1 MIRKNVEVIQ
11 EEKSDCGVSC
21 LLSII
26 KYYGGYES
34 LENLR
39 ISSLTT
45 DEGVSAYNLIEC
57 AKQYGFDCI
66 GIKEKN
72 IDKLNL
78 PCIAHL
84 NINNTLSHFVVIY
97 ECNASSV
104 TIMDPAVGLIKEGK
118 SIFESKFTG
127 IAISLYPKEK
137 LIKRKTKNILWQN
150 IFRELKKSKTSLI
163 LIITL
168 NIIFVLLSIVYS
180 NYIQILK
187 ITNPKSVIL
196 FIIIII
202 NLKLIE
208 YEIAKLSVKLD
219 TKIGKNITF
228 NFFDYIFSLPL
239 RILHLKNSG
248 EIVKRANEL
257 DEVKSMISNMFIQ
270 VTLSS
275 IYIVNMLVAIS
286 IINLKLCFIII
297 GFCLIVTLSCIKK
310 YRKVKFTFDDYIYK
324 STNYN
329 VLLQDTISNISS
341 IKHLN
346 QERAYSKKLSK
357 SYGEFV
363 TSYEFASAVI
373 NKIDLMK
380 NIMLGVMELLVI
392 GIVMYG
398 VTTGKYNIQ
407 DILIVQMLL
416 SFLLA
421 SFNNML
427 NVLPSFILESKIV
440 RKVNEFYNI
449 KVENNGGEVFEN
461 GDIKFCNVTFSY
473 NNYEKAIEEITFE
486 VKNGEHVMLNG
497 VSGSGKSTLM
507 RLLNREYDDY
517 SGKIMIGSKD
527 IRNIEKSDYAKH
539 IIYSSQSEGFING
552 TIKENILFGRKISD
566 EDFNK
571 IINICLLDEVIKKYP
586 LGFDTYISSQINP
599 LSGGEKNL
607 VLLARALIEHKDIY
621 ILDEVLSELNY
632 EKEVEVL
639 KNIDKNIDSTIIYIS
654 HKKSDVFKEV
664 FNVRKDKYGFK
675 K

>member
-26 KYYGGYES
+26 KYYGGDES

-84 NINNTLSHFVVIY
+84 KINNTLSHFVVIY
-97 ECNASSV
+97 EHNATSV
-104 TIMDPAVGLIKEGK
+104 IIMDPAVGLIKEGK

-127 IAISLYPKEK
+127 VVISLYPKEK
-137 LIKRKTKNILWQN
+137 LMKKKIKNILWQN
-150 IFRELKKSKTSLI
+150 IFKELKKSKWSLI
-163 LIITL
+163 LIIIL
-168 NIIFVLLSIVYS
+168 NLIFVLLSIVYS
-180 NYIQILK
+180 NYIQLLN

-202 NLKLIE
+202 ILKLIE
-208 YEIAKLSVKLD
+208 YEIAKISVQLD
-219 TKIGKNITF
+219 AKVGKSITS

-248 EIVKRANEL
+248 EIVKRVCEL
-257 DEVKSMISNMFIQ
+257 DEVKSMISNTFIQ
-270 VTLSS
+270 AVLSS
-275 IYIVNMLVAIS
+275 IYIFNMLFAIS
-286 IINLKLCFIII
+286 IINLKLCFIIFV
-297 GFCLIVTLSCIKK
+297 FCLLVIIFCIKK
-310 YRKVKFTFDDYIYK
+310 YKKLKFTFDNYIYE
-324 STNYN
+324 STKYN
-329 VLLQDTISNISS
+329 VLLQDTISSISS
-341 IKHLN
+341 IKHMN
-346 QERAYSKKLSK
+346 QEQSYSEKLSDA
-357 SYGEFV
+357 YNEFI
-363 TSYEFASAVI
+363 TSYKTADITLS
-373 NKIDLMK
+373 KIDLMK
-380 NIMLGVMELLVI
+380 NIMLGIMEFLVI
-392 GIVMYG
+392 SVMLFG
-398 VTTGKYNIQ
+398 VSKGNYSIQ
-407 DILIVQMLL
+407 DILIIQLL
-416 SFLLA
+416 LNFLLT
-421 SFNNML
+421 SFNSML
-427 NVLPSFILESKIV
+427 GVLPTFILESKIV

-449 KVENNGGEVFEN
+449 NVENNGGDNFEN
-461 GDIKFCNVTFSY
+461 GDIKFSNVTFSY
-473 NNYEKAIEEITFE
+473 NNYENTIEKITFE
-486 VKNGEHVMLNG
+486 IEKGSHVTLNG

-517 SGKIMIGSKD
+517 SGKIMIGSKE
-527 IRNIEKSDYAKH
+527 IRNIEKHDYAEH
-539 IIYSSQSEGFING
+539 IIYSSQNEEFING
-552 TIKENILFGRKISD
+552 TIKENILFERKIPD

-571 IINICLLDEVIKKYP
+571 IINICLLDKVIKKYP

-607 VLLARALIEHKDIY
+607 VILARTLIEHKDIY

-632 EKEVEVL
+632 EKEIEVL
-639 KNIDKNIDSTIIYIS
+639 KNIDRNIKSTIIYIS
-654 HKKSDVFKEV
+654 HKKSNIFKEI
-664 FNVRKDKYGFK
+664 FNVRKE
-675 K
+675 

>member
-26 KYYGGYES
+26 KYYGGDES

-84 NINNTLSHFVVIY
+84 KINNTLSHFVVIY
-97 ECNASSV
+97 ERNASSV
-104 TIMDPAVGLIKEGK
+104 IIMDPAVGLIKERK

-127 IAISLYPKEK
+127 VVISLYPKEK
-137 LIKRKTKNILWQN
+137 LMKKKIKNILWQN
-150 IFRELKKSKTSLI
+150 IFKELKKSKWSLI
-163 LIITL
+163 LIIIL
-168 NIIFVLLSIVYS
+168 NLIFVLLSIVYS
-180 NYIQILK
+180 NYIQLLN

-202 NLKLIE
+202 ILKLIE
-208 YEIAKLSVKLD
+208 YEIAKISVQLD
-219 TKIGKNITF
+219 AKVGKSITS

-248 EIVKRANEL
+248 EIVKRVCEL
-257 DEVKSMISNMFIQ
+257 DEVKSMISNTFIQ
-270 VTLSS
+270 AVLSS
-275 IYIVNMLVAIS
+275 IYIFNMLFAIS
-286 IINLKLCFIII
+286 IINLKLCFIIFV
-297 GFCLIVTLSCIKK
+297 FCLLVIIFCIKK
-310 YRKVKFTFDDYIYK
+310 YKKLKFTFNNYIYD
-324 STNYN
+324 STKYN
-329 VLLQDTISNISS
+329 VLLQDTISSISS
-341 IKHLN
+341 IKHMN
-346 QERAYSKKLSK
+346 QEQSYSEKLSDA
-357 SYGEFV
+357 YNEFI
-363 TSYEFASAVI
+363 TSYKTADITLS
-373 NKIDLMK
+373 KIDLMK
-380 NIMLGVMELLVI
+380 NIMLGIMEFLVI
-392 GIVMYG
+392 SVMLFG
-398 VTTGKYNIQ
+398 VSKGNYSIQ
-407 DILIVQMLL
+407 DILIIQLL
-416 SFLLA
+416 LNFLLT
-421 SFNNML
+421 SFNSML
-427 NVLPSFILESKIV
+427 GVLPTFILESKIV

-449 KVENNGGEVFEN
+449 NVENNGGDNFEN
-461 GDIKFCNVTFSY
+461 GDIKFSNVTFSY
-473 NNYEKAIEEITFE
+473 NNYENTIEKITFE
-486 VKNGEHVMLNG
+486 IEKGSHVTLNG

-517 SGKIMIGSKD
+517 SGKIMIGSKE
-527 IRNIEKSDYAKH
+527 IRNIEKHDYAEH
-539 IIYSSQSEGFING
+539 IIYSSQNEEFING
-552 TIKENILFGRKISD
+552 TIKENILFERKIPD

-571 IINICLLDEVIKKYP
+571 IINICLLDKVIKKYP

-607 VLLARALIEHKDIY
+607 VILARTLIEHKDIY

-632 EKEVEVL
+632 EKEIEVL
-639 KNIDKNIDSTIIYIS
+639 KNIDRNIKSTIIYIS
-654 HKKSDVFKEV
+654 HKKSNIFKEV
-664 FNVRKDKYGFK
+664 FNVRKE
-675 K
+675 

>member
-26 KYYGGYES
+26 KYYGGDES

-84 NINNTLSHFVVIY
+84 KINNTLSHFVVIY
-97 ECNASSV
+97 ERNASSV
-104 TIMDPAVGLIKEGK
+104 IIMDPAVGLIKEGK

-127 IAISLYPKEK
+127 VVISLYPKEK
-137 LIKRKTKNILWQN
+137 LMKKKIKNILWQN
-150 IFRELKKSKTSLI
+150 IFKELNKSKWSLI
-163 LIITL
+163 LIIIL
-168 NIIFVLLSIVYS
+168 NLIFVLLSIVYS
-180 NYIQILK
+180 NYIQLLN

-202 NLKLIE
+202 ILKLIE
-208 YEIAKLSVKLD
+208 YEIAKITLKLD
-219 TKIGKNITF
+219 AKVGKSITS

-248 EIVKRANEL
+248 EIIKRVCEL
-257 DEVKSMISNMFIQ
+257 DEVKSMISNTFIQ
-270 VTLSS
+270 AVLSS
-275 IYIVNMLVAIS
+275 LYIFNMLIAIS
-286 IINLKLCFIII
+286 IINLKLCFIIFV
-297 GFCLIVTLSCIKK
+297 FCLLVIIFCIKK
-310 YRKVKFTFDDYIYK
+310 YKKLKFTFNNYIYE
-324 STNYN
+324 STKYN
-329 VLLQDTISNISS
+329 VLLQDTISSISS
-341 IKHLN
+341 IKHMN
-346 QERAYSKKLSK
+346 QEQSYSEKLSDA
-357 SYGEFV
+357 YNEFI
-363 TSYEFASAVI
+363 TSYKIANITLS
-373 NKIDLMK
+373 KIDLMK
-380 NIMLGVMELLVI
+380 NIMLGIMEFLVI
-392 GIVMYG
+392 SVMLFGISKGNYF
-398 VTTGKYNIQ
+398 IQ
-407 DILIVQMLL
+407 DILIIQLL
-416 SFLLA
+416 LNFLLT
-421 SFNNML
+421 SFNSML
-427 NVLPSFILESKIV
+427 GVLPTFILESKIV

-449 KVENNGGEVFEN
+449 NVENNGGDNFEN
-461 GDIKFCNVTFSY
+461 GNIKFSNVTFSY
-473 NNYEKAIEEITFE
+473 NNYENTIEKITFE
-486 VKNGEHVMLNG
+486 IEKGSHVTLNG

-517 SGKIMIGSKD
+517 SGKIMIGSKE
-527 IRNIEKSDYAKH
+527 IRNIKKHDYAEH
-539 IIYSSQSEGFING
+539 IIYSSQNEEFING
-552 TIKENILFGRKISD
+552 TIKENILFERKISD

-571 IINICLLDEVIKKYP
+571 IINICLLDKVIKKYP

-607 VLLARALIEHKDIY
+607 VILARTLIEYKDIY

-632 EKEVEVL
+632 EKEIEVL
-639 KNIDKNIDSTIIYIS
+639 KNIDRNIKSTIIYIS
-654 HKKSDVFKEV
+654 HKKSNIFKEV
-664 FNVRKDKYGFK
+664 FNVRKE
-675 K
+675 

>member
-26 KYYGGYES
+26 KYYGGDES

-84 NINNTLSHFVVIY
+84 KINNTLSHFVVIY
-97 ECNASSV
+97 ERSASSV
-104 TIMDPAVGLIKEGK
+104 IIMDPAVGLIKEGK

-127 IAISLYPKEK
+127 VVISLYPKEK
-137 LIKRKTKNILWQN
+137 LMKKKIKNILWQN
-150 IFRELKKSKTSLI
+150 IFKELKKSKWSLI
-163 LIITL
+163 LIIIL
-168 NIIFVLLSIVYS
+168 NLIFVLLSIVYS
-180 NYIQILK
+180 NYIQLLN

-202 NLKLIE
+202 ILKLIE
-208 YEIAKLSVKLD
+208 YEIAKISVQLD
-219 TKIGKNITF
+219 AKVGKSITS

-248 EIVKRANEL
+248 EIVKRVCEL
-257 DEVKSMISNMFIQ
+257 DEVKSMISNTFIQ
-270 VTLSS
+270 AVLSS
-275 IYIVNMLVAIS
+275 IYIFNMLFAIS
-286 IINLKLCFIII
+286 IINLKLCFIIFV
-297 GFCLIVTLSCIKK
+297 FCLLVIIFCIKK
-310 YRKVKFTFDDYIYK
+310 YKKLKFTFDNYIYE
-324 STNYN
+324 STKYN
-329 VLLQDTISNISS
+329 VLLQDTISSISS
-341 IKHLN
+341 IKHMN
-346 QERAYSKKLSK
+346 QEQSYSEKLSDA
-357 SYGEFV
+357 YNEFI
-363 TSYEFASAVI
+363 TSYKTADITLS
-373 NKIDLMK
+373 KIDLMK
-380 NIMLGVMELLVI
+380 NIMLGIMEFLVI
-392 GIVMYG
+392 SVMLFG
-398 VTTGKYNIQ
+398 VSKGNYSIQ
-407 DILIVQMLL
+407 DILIIQLL
-416 SFLLA
+416 LNFLLT
-421 SFNNML
+421 SFNSML
-427 NVLPSFILESKIV
+427 GVLPTFILESKIV

-449 KVENNGGEVFEN
+449 NVENNGGDNFEN
-461 GDIKFCNVTFSY
+461 GDIKFSNVTFSY
-473 NNYEKAIEEITFE
+473 NNYENTIEKITFE
-486 VKNGEHVMLNG
+486 IEKGSHVTLNG

-517 SGKIMIGSKD
+517 SGKIMIGSKE
-527 IRNIEKSDYAKH
+527 IRNIEKHDYAEH
-539 IIYSSQSEGFING
+539 IIYSSQNEEFING
-552 TIKENILFGRKISD
+552 TIKENILFERKIPD

-571 IINICLLDEVIKKYP
+571 IINICLLDKVIKKYP

-607 VLLARALIEHKDIY
+607 VILARTLIEHKDIY

-632 EKEVEVL
+632 EKEIEVL
-639 KNIDKNIDSTIIYIS
+639 KNIDRNIKSTIIYIS
-654 HKKSDVFKEV
+654 HKKSNIFKEV
-664 FNVRKDKYGFK
+664 FNVRKE
-675 K
+675 

>member
-26 KYYGGYES
+26 KYYGGDES

-84 NINNTLSHFVVIY
+84 KINNTLSHFVVIY
-97 ECNASSV
+97 ERNASSV
-104 TIMDPAVGLIKEGK
+104 IIMDPAVGLIKEGK

-127 IAISLYPKEK
+127 VVISLYPKEK
-137 LIKRKTKNILWQN
+137 LMKKKIKNILWQN
-150 IFRELKKSKTSLI
+150 IFKELKKSKWSLI
-163 LIITL
+163 LIIIL
-168 NIIFVLLSIVYS
+168 NLIFVLLSIVYS
-180 NYIQILK
+180 NYIQLLN

-202 NLKLIE
+202 ILKLIE
-208 YEIAKLSVKLD
+208 YEIAKISVQLD
-219 TKIGKNITF
+219 AKVGKSITS

-248 EIVKRANEL
+248 EIVKRVCEL
-257 DEVKSMISNMFIQ
+257 DEVKSMISNTFIQ
-270 VTLSS
+270 AVLSS
-275 IYIVNMLVAIS
+275 IYIFNMLFAIS
-286 IINLKLCFIII
+286 IINLKLCFIIFV
-297 GFCLIVTLSCIKK
+297 FCLLVIIFCIKK
-310 YRKVKFTFDDYIYK
+310 YKKLKFTFDNYIYE
-324 STNYN
+324 STKYN
-329 VLLQDTISNISS
+329 VLLQDTISSISS
-341 IKHLN
+341 IKHMN
-346 QERAYSKKLSK
+346 QEQSYSEKLSDA
-357 SYGEFV
+357 YNEFI
-363 TSYEFASAVI
+363 TSYKTADITLS
-373 NKIDLMK
+373 KIDLMK
-380 NIMLGVMELLVI
+380 NIMLGIMEFLVI
-392 GIVMYG
+392 SVMLFG
-398 VTTGKYNIQ
+398 VSKGNYSIQ
-407 DILIVQMLL
+407 DILIIQLL
-416 SFLLA
+416 LNFLLT
-421 SFNNML
+421 SFNSML
-427 NVLPSFILESKIV
+427 GVLPTFILESKIV

-449 KVENNGGEVFEN
+449 NVENNGGDNFEN
-461 GDIKFCNVTFSY
+461 GDIKFSNVTFSY
-473 NNYEKAIEEITFE
+473 NNYENTIEKITFE
-486 VKNGEHVMLNG
+486 IEKGSHVTLNG

-517 SGKIMIGSKD
+517 SGKIMIGSKE
-527 IRNIEKSDYAKH
+527 IRNIEKHDYAEH
-539 IIYSSQSEGFING
+539 IIYSSQNEKFING
-552 TIKENILFGRKISD
+552 TIKENILFERKIPD

-571 IINICLLDEVIKKYP
+571 IINICLLDKVIKKYP

-607 VLLARALIEHKDIY
+607 VILARTLIEHKDIY

-632 EKEVEVL
+632 EKEIEVL
-639 KNIDKNIDSTIIYIS
+639 KNIDRNIKSTIIYIS
-654 HKKSDVFKEV
+654 HKKSNIFKEI
-664 FNVRKDKYGFK
+664 FNVRKE
-675 K
+675 

>member
-26 KYYGGYES
+26 KYYGGDES

-84 NINNTLSHFVVIY
+84 KINNTLSHFVVIY
-97 ECNASSV
+97 EHNASSV
-104 TIMDPAVGLIKEGK
+104 IIMDPAVGLIKEGK

-127 IAISLYPKEK
+127 VVISLHPKEK
-137 LIKRKTKNILWQN
+137 LMKKKIKNILWQN
-150 IFRELKKSKTSLI
+150 IFKELKKSKWSLI
-163 LIITL
+163 LIIIL
-168 NIIFVLLSIVYS
+168 NLIFVLLSIVYS
-180 NYIQILK
+180 NYIQLLN

-202 NLKLIE
+202 ILKLIE
-208 YEIAKLSVKLD
+208 YEIAKISVQLD
-219 TKIGKNITF
+219 AKVGKSITS

-248 EIVKRANEL
+248 EIVKRVCEL
-257 DEVKSMISNMFIQ
+257 DEVKSMISNTFIQ
-270 VTLSS
+270 AVLSS
-275 IYIVNMLVAIS
+275 IYIFNMLFAIS
-286 IINLKLCFIII
+286 IINLELCFIIFV
-297 GFCLIVTLSCIKK
+297 FCLLVIIFCIKK
-310 YRKVKFTFDDYIYK
+310 YKKLKFTFNSYIYE
-324 STNYN
+324 STKYN
-329 VLLQDTISNISS
+329 VLLQDTISSISS
-341 IKHLN
+341 IKHMN
-346 QERAYSKKLSK
+346 QEQSYSEKLSDA
-357 SYGEFV
+357 YNEFI
-363 TSYEFASAVI
+363 TSYKTADITLS
-373 NKIDLMK
+373 KIDLMK
-380 NIMLGVMELLVI
+380 NIMLGIMEFLVI
-392 GIVMYG
+392 SVMLFGISKGNYF
-398 VTTGKYNIQ
+398 IQ
-407 DILIVQMLL
+407 DILIIQLL
-416 SFLLA
+416 LNFLLT
-421 SFNNML
+421 SFNSML
-427 NVLPSFILESKIV
+427 GVLPTFILESKIV

-449 KVENNGGEVFEN
+449 NVENNGGDNFEN
-461 GDIKFCNVTFSY
+461 GDIKFSNVTFSY
-473 NNYEKAIEEITFE
+473 NNYENTIEKITFE
-486 VKNGEHVMLNG
+486 IEKGSHVTLNG

-517 SGKIMIGSKD
+517 SGKIMIGSKE
-527 IRNIEKSDYAKH
+527 IRNIEKHDYAEH
-539 IIYSSQSEGFING
+539 IIYSSQNEEFING
-552 TIKENILFGRKISD
+552 TIKENILFERKIPD

-571 IINICLLDEVIKKYP
+571 IINICLLDKVIKKYP

-607 VLLARALIEHKDIY
+607 VILARTLIEHKDIY

-632 EKEVEVL
+632 EKEIEVL
-639 KNIDKNIDSTIIYIS
+639 KNIDRNIKSTIIYIS
-654 HKKSDVFKEV
+654 HKKSNIFKEV
-664 FNVRKDKYGFK
+664 FNVRKE
-675 K
+675 

>member
-26 KYYGGYES
+26 KYYGGDES

-84 NINNTLSHFVVIY
+84 KINSTLSHFVVIY
-97 ECNASSV
+97 EYNASSV
-104 TIMDPAVGLIKEGK
+104 IIMDPAVGLIKEGK

-127 IAISLYPKEK
+127 VVISLYPKEK
-137 LIKRKTKNILWQN
+137 LMKKKIKNILWQN
-150 IFRELKKSKTSLI
+150 IFKELKKSKWSLI
-163 LIITL
+163 LIIIL
-168 NIIFVLLSIVYS
+168 NLIFVLLSIVYS
-180 NYIQILK
+180 NYIQLLN

-202 NLKLIE
+202 ILKLIE
-208 YEIAKLSVKLD
+208 YEIAKITLKLD
-219 TKIGKNITF
+219 AKVGKSITS

-248 EIVKRANEL
+248 EIIKRVCEL
-257 DEVKSMISNMFIQ
+257 DEVKSMISNTFIQ
-270 VTLSS
+270 AVLSS
-275 IYIVNMLVAIS
+275 LYIFNMLIAIS
-286 IINLKLCFIII
+286 IINLKLCFIIFV
-297 GFCLIVTLSCIKK
+297 FCLLVIIFCIKK
-310 YRKVKFTFDDYIYK
+310 YKKLKFTFNNYIYE
-324 STNYN
+324 STKYN
-329 VLLQDTISNISS
+329 VLLQDTISSISS
-341 IKHLN
+341 IKHMN
-346 QERAYSKKLSK
+346 QEQSYSEKLSDA
-357 SYGEFV
+357 YNEFI
-363 TSYEFASAVI
+363 TSYKIANITLS
-373 NKIDLMK
+373 KIDLMK
-380 NIMLGVMELLVI
+380 NIMLGIMEFLVI
-392 GIVMYG
+392 SVMLFG
-398 VTTGKYNIQ
+398 VSKGNYSIQ
-407 DILIVQMLL
+407 DILIIQLL
-416 SFLLA
+416 LNFLLT
-421 SFNNML
+421 SFNSML
-427 NVLPSFILESKIV
+427 GVLPTFILESKIV

-449 KVENNGGEVFEN
+449 NVENNGGDNFEN
-461 GDIKFCNVTFSY
+461 GDIKFSNVTFSY
-473 NNYEKAIEEITFE
+473 NNYENTIEKITFE
-486 VKNGEHVMLNG
+486 IEKGSHVTLNG

-517 SGKIMIGSKD
+517 SGKIMIGSKE
-527 IRNIEKSDYAKH
+527 IRNIEKHDYAEH
-539 IIYSSQSEGFING
+539 IIYSSQNEEFING
-552 TIKENILFGRKISD
+552 TIKENILFERKIPD

-571 IINICLLDEVIKKYP
+571 IINICLLDKVIKKYP

-607 VLLARALIEHKDIY
+607 VILARTLIEHKDIY

-632 EKEVEVL
+632 EKEIEVL
-639 KNIDKNIDSTIIYIS
+639 KNIDRNIKSTIIYIS
-654 HKKSDVFKEV
+654 HKKSNIFKEV
-664 FNVRKDKYGFK
+664 FNVRKE
-675 K
+675 

>member
-26 KYYGGYES
+26 KYYGGDES

-84 NINNTLSHFVVIY
+84 KINNTLSHFVVIY
-97 ECNASSV
+97 ERNASSV
-104 TIMDPAVGLIKEGK
+104 IIMDPAVGLIKEGK

-127 IAISLYPKEK
+127 VVISLYPKEK
-137 LIKRKTKNILWQN
+137 LMKKKIKNILWQN
-150 IFRELKKSKTSLI
+150 IFKELKKSKWSLI
-163 LIITL
+163 LIIIL
-168 NIIFVLLSIVYS
+168 NLIFVLLSIVYS
-180 NYIQILK
+180 NYIQLLN

-202 NLKLIE
+202 ILKLIE
-208 YEIAKLSVKLD
+208 YEIAKITLKLD
-219 TKIGKNITF
+219 AKVGKSITS

-248 EIVKRANEL
+248 EIIKRVCEL
-257 DEVKSMISNMFIQ
+257 DEVKSMISNTFIQ
-270 VTLSS
+270 AVLSS
-275 IYIVNMLVAIS
+275 IYIFNMLFAIS
-286 IINLKLCFIII
+286 IINLKLCFIIFV
-297 GFCLIVTLSCIKK
+297 FCLLVIIFCIKK
-310 YRKVKFTFDDYIYK
+310 YKKLKFTFNNYIYE
-324 STNYN
+324 STKYN
-329 VLLQDTISNISS
+329 VLLQDTISSISS
-341 IKHLN
+341 IKHMN
-346 QERAYSKKLSK
+346 QEQSYSEKLSDA
-357 SYGEFV
+357 YNEFI
-363 TSYEFASAVI
+363 TSYKIANITLS
-373 NKIDLMK
+373 KIDLMK
-380 NIMLGVMELLVI
+380 NIMLGIMEFLVI
-392 GIVMYG
+392 SVMLFG
-398 VTTGKYNIQ
+398 VSKGNYSIQ
-407 DILIVQMLL
+407 DILIIQLL
-416 SFLLA
+416 LNFLLT
-421 SFNNML
+421 SFNSML
-427 NVLPSFILESKIV
+427 GVLPTFILESKIV

-449 KVENNGGEVFEN
+449 NVENNGGDNFEN
-461 GDIKFCNVTFSY
+461 GDIKFSNVTFSY
-473 NNYEKAIEEITFE
+473 NNYENTIEKITFE
-486 VKNGEHVMLNG
+486 IEKGSHVTLNG

-517 SGKIMIGSKD
+517 SGKIMIGSKE
-527 IRNIEKSDYAKH
+527 IRNIKKHDYAEH
-539 IIYSSQSEGFING
+539 IIYSSQNEEFING
-552 TIKENILFGRKISD
+552 TIKENILFERKISD

-571 IINICLLDEVIKKYP
+571 IINICLLDKVIKKYP

-607 VLLARALIEHKDIY
+607 VILARTLIEYKDIY

-632 EKEVEVL
+632 EKEIEVL
-639 KNIDKNIDSTIIYIS
+639 KNIDRNIRSTIIYIS
-654 HKKSDVFKEV
+654 HKKSNIFKEV
-664 FNVRKDKYGFK
+664 FNVRKE
-675 K
+675 

>member
-26 KYYGGYES
+26 KYYGGDES

-84 NINNTLSHFVVIY
+84 KINNTLSHFVVIY
-97 ECNASSV
+97 ERSASSV
-104 TIMDPAVGLIKEGK
+104 IIMDPAVGLIKEGK

-127 IAISLYPKEK
+127 VVISLYPKEK
-137 LIKRKTKNILWQN
+137 LMKKKIKNILWQN
-150 IFRELKKSKTSLI
+150 IFKELKKSKWSLI
-163 LIITL
+163 LIIIL
-168 NIIFVLLSIVYS
+168 NLIFVLLSIVYS
-180 NYIQILK
+180 NYIQLLN

-202 NLKLIE
+202 ILKLIE
-208 YEIAKLSVKLD
+208 YEIAKITLKLD
-219 TKIGKNITF
+219 AKVGKSITS

-248 EIVKRANEL
+248 EIVKRVCEL
-257 DEVKSMISNMFIQ
+257 DEVKSMISNTFIQ
-270 VTLSS
+270 AVLSS
-275 IYIVNMLVAIS
+275 IYIFNMLFAIS
-286 IINLKLCFIII
+286 IINLKLCFIIFV
-297 GFCLIVTLSCIKK
+297 FCLLVIIFCIKK
-310 YRKVKFTFDDYIYK
+310 YKKLKFTFDNYIYE
-324 STNYN
+324 STKYN
-329 VLLQDTISNISS
+329 VLLQDTISSISS
-341 IKHLN
+341 IKHMN
-346 QERAYSKKLSK
+346 QEQSYSEKLSDA
-357 SYGEFV
+357 YNEFI
-363 TSYEFASAVI
+363 TSYKTADITLS
-373 NKIDLMK
+373 KIDLMK
-380 NIMLGVMELLVI
+380 NIMLGIMEFLVI
-392 GIVMYG
+392 SVMLFGISKGNYF
-398 VTTGKYNIQ
+398 IQ
-407 DILIVQMLL
+407 DILIIQLL
-416 SFLLA
+416 LNFLLT
-421 SFNNML
+421 SFNSML
-427 NVLPSFILESKIV
+427 GVLPTFILESKIV

-449 KVENNGGEVFEN
+449 NVENNGGDNFEN
-461 GDIKFCNVTFSY
+461 GDIKFSNVTFSY
-473 NNYEKAIEEITFE
+473 NNYENTIEKITFE
-486 VKNGEHVMLNG
+486 IEKGSHVTLNG

-517 SGKIMIGSKD
+517 SGKIMIGSKE
-527 IRNIEKSDYAKH
+527 IRNIKKHDYAEH
-539 IIYSSQSEGFING
+539 IIYSSQNEEFING
-552 TIKENILFGRKISD
+552 TIKENILFERKIPD

-571 IINICLLDEVIKKYP
+571 IINICLLDKVIKKYP

-607 VLLARALIEHKDIY
+607 VILARTLIEHKDIY

-632 EKEVEVL
+632 EKEIEVL
-639 KNIDKNIDSTIIYIS
+639 KNIDRNIKSTIIYIS
-654 HKKSDVFKEV
+654 HKKSNIFKEV
-664 FNVRKDKYGFK
+664 FNVRKE
-675 K
+675 

>member
-26 KYYGGYES
+26 KYYGGDES

-84 NINNTLSHFVVIY
+84 KINNTLSHFVVIY
-97 ECNASSV
+97 ERSASSV
-104 TIMDPAVGLIKEGK
+104 IIMDPAVGLIKEGK

-127 IAISLYPKEK
+127 VVISLYPKEK
-137 LIKRKTKNILWQN
+137 LMKKKIKNILWQN
-150 IFRELKKSKTSLI
+150 IFKELKKSKWSLI
-163 LIITL
+163 LIIIL
-168 NIIFVLLSIVYS
+168 NLIFVLLSIVYS
-180 NYIQILK
+180 NYIQLLN

-202 NLKLIE
+202 ILKLIE
-208 YEIAKLSVKLD
+208 YEIAKISVQLD
-219 TKIGKNITF
+219 AKVGKIITS

-248 EIVKRANEL
+248 EIVKRVCEL
-257 DEVKSMISNMFIQ
+257 DEVKSMISNTFIQ
-270 VTLSS
+270 AILSS
-275 IYIVNMLVAIS
+275 IYIFNMLFAIS
-286 IINLKLCFIII
+286 IINLKLCFIIFV
-297 GFCLIVTLSCIKK
+297 FCLLVIIFCIKRYK
-310 YRKVKFTFDDYIYK
+310 KLKFTFNNYIYE
-324 STNYN
+324 STKYN
-329 VLLQDTISNISS
+329 VLLQDTISSISS
-341 IKHLN
+341 IKHMN
-346 QERAYSKKLSK
+346 QEQSYSEKLSDA
-357 SYGEFV
+357 YNEFI
-363 TSYEFASAVI
+363 TRYKTANITLS
-373 NKIDLMK
+373 KIDLMK
-380 NIMLGVMELLVI
+380 NIMLGIMEFLVI
-392 GIVMYG
+392 SVMLFG
-398 VTTGKYNIQ
+398 VSKGNYSIQ
-407 DILIVQMLL
+407 DILIIQLL
-416 SFLLA
+416 LNFLLT
-421 SFNNML
+421 SFNSML
-427 NVLPSFILESKIV
+427 GVLPTFILESKIV

-449 KVENNGGEVFEN
+449 NVENNGGDNFEN
-461 GDIKFCNVTFSY
+461 GDIKFSNVTFSY
-473 NNYEKAIEEITFE
+473 NNYENTIEKITFE
-486 VKNGEHVMLNG
+486 IEKGSHVTLNG

-517 SGKIMIGSKD
+517 SGKIMIGSKE
-527 IRNIEKSDYAKH
+527 IRNIEKHDYAEH
-539 IIYSSQSEGFING
+539 IIYSSQNEEFING
-552 TIKENILFGRKISD
+552 TIKENILFERKIPD

-571 IINICLLDEVIKKYP
+571 IINICLLDKVIKKYP

-607 VLLARALIEHKDIY
+607 VILARTLIEHKDIY

-632 EKEVEVL
+632 EKEIEVL
-639 KNIDKNIDSTIIYIS
+639 KNIDRNIKSTIIYIS
-654 HKKSDVFKEV
+654 HKKSNIFKEV
-664 FNVRKDKYGFK
+664 FNVRKE
-675 K
+675 